1 LAASRA
7 IPVTIWTS
15 AKAAPAY
22 AQNRSKGSDF
32 RFLMRKITM

>member
-1 LAASRA
+1 M
-7 IPVTIWTS
+7 TKWTS

-22 AQNRSKGSDF
+22 AESRAEGSDF